1 VAKTPVIDFHTHIFP
16 PEVCANRERYL
27 ERDATLRDIYAAAKA
42 KMATTDDLLQ
52 AMDEDKVDVS
62 VAMGI
67 GWTDQGL
74 ARECNDYIVEMSRK
88 HSKRLVGFAGVN
100 PAWGEAAVAEAE
112 RCVTAGLR
120 GIGEL
125 HPDTQGFDITSQAAM
140 APLMEAVRRHK
151 LLVTLHSSEPVGHAY
166 PGKGR
171 TTPERVLR
179 FVANFPDVTSILAHW
194 GGGLPF
200 YNLMPEVRTTLANVY
215 FDTAASTF
223 LYDTRVFDASSILV
237 GMGRVLVGSDY
248 PLLRHGRL
256 RAQVETSKLAP
267 AEREALLG
275 GNAAA
280 LLGLRR

>member
-1 VAKTPVIDFHTHIFP
+1 MAKTPVIDFHTHIFP
-16 PEVCANRERYL
+16 PDVCAHRERYL
-27 ERDATLRDIYAAAKA
+27 ERDATLRDLYASAKA
-42 KMATTDDLLQ
+42 RMTGVDELLQ

-67 GWTDQGL
+67 GWADQGL
-74 ARECNDYIVEMSRK
+74 ARECNNYIIEAVRK
-88 HSKRLVGFAGVN
+88 HSKRLVGFGGVN
-100 PAWGEAAVAEAE
+100 PAWGDAAAAEAE
-112 RCVTAGLR
+112 RCAAAGLR
-120 GIGEL
+120 GVGEL
-125 HPDTQGFDITSQAAM
+125 HPDTQGFDITYQSVM
-140 APLMEAVRRHK
+140 SPLMEVVRQRK
-151 LLVTLHSSEPVGHAY
+151 LLVTVHSSEPVGHAY
-166 PGKGR
+166 AGKGK
-171 TTPERVLR
+171 TTPERLMK

-215 FDTAASTF
+215 FDTAASPF
-223 LYDTRVFDASSILV
+223 LYDTRVFDASAILV
-237 GMGRVLVGSDY
+237 GTGRVLVGSDY

-256 RAQVETSKLAP
+256 RQQIETSKLTP